1 MFSLYSWA
9 YKSNWIVILNYCWKL
24 CAWEFLV
31 CLQFCS
37 ELSLKQS
44 WEKNFNKHTQ
54 HVECA
59 TRKNSLYGL
68 KAVPVAPGT
77 TIFVDLQDLVT
88 LKDTVEPIL
97 FNGKVDRAMKHGL
110 SMHCI
115 QCNRPEGYAAEYNFR
130 YLKSQGTV
138 EINLYMQLLL
148 NLKTCLISKFCVY
161 LLVSLLFLVTLA
173 SIFP

>member
-1 MFSLYSWA
+1 MFYLYSWA

-31 CLQFCS
+31 CFQFYS

-54 HVECA
+54 RIECA
-59 TRKNSLYGL
+59 TRKNSLYSL

-88 LKDTVEPIL
+88 LKDTVELIL

-115 QCNRPEGYAAEYNFR
+115 QCNWPEWYAAEYNFR
-130 YLKSQGTV
+130 YLKSQGTAGDQFIHAV
-138 EINLYMQLLL
+138 AT
-148 NLKTCLISKFCVY
+148 KSKDMFD
-161 LLVSLLFLVTLA
+161 S
-173 SIFP
+173 